1 MWNRH
6 RSAYVQV
13 LYLDNKI
20 ESSDNI
26 QSNVVY
32 YRLNEQLKP
41 IVDLLRET
49 ENVVL
54 TSEVLEPTLQGIKNV
69 CDTCMYMYMQPVFN
83 SGKLGQAYMYINHE
97 KIVLCTLYV

>member
-69 CDTCMYMYMQPVFN
+69 YDTCMYMYMQPVFN
-83 SGKLGQAYMYINHE
+83 SENLSRPICA
-97 KIVLCTLYV
+97 